1 MNGRSIVYEDIG
13 RAYRTSNLPSD
24 LSDLAGP
31 ANLYTSYLPR
41 GPDVT
46 PSDFSYDS
54 LGAEEYLSPS
64 GFSPNSGVEET
75 AVTSVNNTGS
85 AGLASDSFWGDSKS
99 LLDYDDLARQ
109 AAQSTATAETVS
121 TVAGGVGSGLAT
133 GAGAISG
140 PLAIAAMLNQVAGGA
155 VNSVMAGSDQATIN
169 KDFLHNV
176 QQHGL
181 NTSLNANIIKQGQ
194 ETKAASA
201 SAFGSAGATL
211 GPIWAAL
218 GHALGLGGESVNPD
232 TLRNSASFGGSIN
245 ASQEGI
251 VASQTT
257 ATGQTD
263 SVLQNT
269 L

>member
-13 RAYRTSNLPSD
+13 RAYRSSNLPPD
-24 LSDLAGP
+24 LSDLVGP
-31 ANLYTSYLPR
+31 ANLRISSFSSGSDLSASDWGDPSL
-41 GPDVT
+41 VT
-46 PSDFSYDS
+46 QEYSNPSSITT
-54 LGAEEYLSPS
+54 P
-64 GFSPNSGVEET
+64 ET
-75 AVTSVNNTGS
+75 VTANDTGS
-85 AGLASDSFWGDSKS
+85 AELASDNFWGDSKS

-109 AAQSTATAETVS
+109 AAQSTATAETAS

-155 VNSVMAGSDQATIN
+155 VNSVMAGSDQATIS
-169 KDFLHNV
+169 KDYLHNV

>member
-1 MNGRSIVYEDIG
+1 MNGSIVFEDIN
-13 RAYRTSNLPSD
+13 RTGGNRNLPSD
-24 LSDLAGP
+24 LSDLANP
-31 ANLYTSYLPR
+31 ANLRSSYLFDGPSSFSR
-41 GPDVT
+41 GVGNNALDISNT
-46 PSDFSYDS
+46 FSTS
-54 LGAEEYLSPS
+54 GLSQ
-64 GFSPNSGVEET
+64 T
-75 AVTSVNNTGS
+75 AFASTNNQGS
-85 AGLASDSFWGDSKS
+85 AGLASDTFWGDSKS

-109 AAQSTATAETVS
+109 AAQSTASAETAS
-121 TVAGGVGSGLAT
+121 TVAGGVGSGLAAS
-133 GAGAISG
+133 AGSISG
-140 PLAIAAMLNQVAGGA
+140 PLAVAAMLNQVAGGA
-155 VNSVMAGSDQATIN
+155 VNSAMAGADQSTIN
-169 KDFLHNV
+169 SDFLHNI

-181 NTSLNANIIKQGQ
+181 NTTLNANIIKQGQ

-201 SAFGSAGATL
+201 GAFGSAGAAF

-218 GHALGLGGESVNPD
+218 GHALGLGGESVNPE
-232 TLRNSASFGGSIN
+232 TLRNSASFGGPID

>member
-1 MNGRSIVYEDIG
+1 MNERSIVYEDIG
-13 RAYRTSNLPSD
+13 RAFRSGGLPTD
-24 LSDLAGP
+24 LSDLAGS
-31 ANLYTSYLPR
+31 ANLRTGGFSG
-41 GPDVT
+41 GPGVSASDWSHPSLVT
-46 PSDFSYDS
+46 
-54 LGAEEYLSPS
+54 EEYSGPS
-64 GFSPNSGVEET
+64 GFTT
-75 AVTSVNNTGS
+75 APEATVTASDTGS

-109 AAQSTATAETVS
+109 AAQSTATAETAS

-155 VNSVMAGSDQATIN
+155 VNSVMAGANQSTIN
-169 KDFLHNV
+169 SDFLHNI

-181 NTSLNANIIKQGQ
+181 NTTLNANIIKQGQ

-201 SAFGSAGATL
+201 SAFGSAGAAL

-218 GHALGLGGESVNPD
+218 GHALGLGGESVNPE
-232 TLRNSASFGGSIN
+232 TLRNSASFGGAID

-263 SVLQNT
+263 SVLQNS

>member
-1 MNGRSIVYEDIG
+1 MNERSIVYEDIG

-31 ANLYTSYLPR
+31 ANLRISSLPR

-54 LGAEEYLSPS
+54 LGVTRNLGTSGLSS
-64 GFSPNSGVEET
+64 GSELSGT
-75 AVTSVNNTGS
+75 AVASANDTGF
-85 AGLASDSFWGDSKS
+85 AGLASDNFWGDSKS

-109 AAQSTATAETVS
+109 AAQSTATAETTS

-140 PLAIAAMLNQVAGGA
+140 PLAVAAMLNQVAGGA
-155 VNSVMAGSDQATIN
+155 VNSAMAGADQSTIN
-169 KDFLHNV
+169 SDFLHNI

-181 NTSLNANIIKQGQ
+181 NTTLNANIIKQGQ

-201 SAFGSAGATL
+201 SAFGSAGAAL
-211 GPIWAAL
+211 GPLWAAL

-232 TLRNSASFGGSIN
+232 TLRNSASFGGAID

-257 ATGQTD
+257 NSGQTD
-263 SVLQNT
+263 SVLQNS